1 MNKKQIKKTEKQII
15 EQLTKVCHL
24 ALAQI
29 EGFVWLTH
37 TVDYDQLESSLM
49 VVCVFDTQA
58 SASQAQLKQQQITL
72 KNWIVEHL
80 KTINIYLNKPDK
92 QIKLD
97 NEQACEAQHQ
107 GNWQVRLEQL

>member
-37 TVDYDQLESSLM
+37 KVNYDQLQSSLI
-49 VVCVFDTQA
+49 VICVFDTQA
-58 SASQAQLKQQQITL
+58 SASQARLKQQQITL
-72 KNWIVEHL
+72 KDWIVEHL
-80 KTINIYLNKPDK
+80 KTINICLNKPDK

-97 NEQACEAQHQ
+97 NEQACEKQHQ
-107 GNWQVRLEQL
+107 GNWHARISQL